1 MTVFAWSEFL
11 ELAAE
16 LGERTGNEAAE
27 RTAIGRCYYAVFC
40 TARQVLRSRGE
51 RLPGGGAAHVSVW
64 NRFHGTPDLV
74 HRRIADRG
82 RRLRRRRGRADY
94 EDTYPDLT
102 VDAQDSIDLAR
113 RLLADL
119 DAFS

>member
-1 MTVFAWSEFL
+1 MFAWSDFL
-11 ELAAE
+11 DLAAE
-16 LGERTGNEAAE
+16 LGTRTGDEAAE
-27 RTAIGRCYYAVFC
+27 RTAIGRSYYAAFC

-51 RLPGGGAAHVSVW
+51 RLPGGGRAHVAVW
-64 NRFHGTPDLV
+64 GRFSATPDVV

-102 VDAQDSIDLAR
+102 VETEDSIDLAR

-119 DAFS
+119 DAIP